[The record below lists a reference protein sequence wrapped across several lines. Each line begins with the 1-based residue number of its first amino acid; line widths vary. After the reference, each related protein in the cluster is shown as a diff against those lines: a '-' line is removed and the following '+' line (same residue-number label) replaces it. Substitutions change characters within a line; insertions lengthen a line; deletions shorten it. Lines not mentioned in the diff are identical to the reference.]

1 MKSREKNLVMVRLND
16 LIVTYENSLSSKI
29 CDKLITIFES
39 QSKHHEILSQQGKP
53 NFTQY
58 NITRNIVEFIDDE
71 EVKKIHNAL
80 IHTVFKYRDE
90 YYKYVHKD
98 VFPEKHQFEEF
109 RIKRYNTG
117 GEDRFD
123 THVDVQDYLSARR
136 FLSFFWY
143 LNDVEEGGETEFDGY
158 IIKPKKGTL
167 VVFPPLWMFPH
178 RGNPPLSGSKYL
190 LSTYLH
196 YK

>member
-1 MKSREKNLVMVRLND
+1 MVRIND
-16 LIVTYENSLSSKI
+16 LILTYENCLSEKM
-29 CDKLITIFES
+29 CDELVSFFETNS
-39 QSKHHEILSQQGKP
+39 DIHEIISQEGKP
-53 NFTQY
+53 NFTQV
-58 NITRNIVEFIDDE
+58 NITQNKSQIE
-71 EVKKIHNAL
+71 EIHNLL
-80 IHTVFKYRDE
+80 IRNVFEYRDK
-90 YYKYVHKD
+90 YYNHVYRD
-98 VFPEKHQFEEF
+98 VFPESHAFEQF

-123 THVDVQDYLSARR
+123 THVDVKDYPSARR

-143 LNDVEEGGETEFDGY
+143 LNDVEEGGETEFSDL

-178 RGNPPLSGSKYL
+178 KGNPPISGSKYL

>member
-1 MKSREKNLVMVRLND
+1 MVRLND
-16 LIVTYENSLSSKI
+16 LIVTHENSLSSSV
-29 CDKLITIFES
+29 CDKLIAIFES
-39 QSKHHEILSQQGKP
+39 QSKHHEILSQEGKP

-58 NITRNIVEFIDDE
+58 NMTRNLVEFLDDE
-71 EVKKIHNAL
+71 EVKKIHNKL
-80 IHTVFKYRDE
+80 IQTVFKHRDE
-90 YYKYVHKD
+90 YYKYVHRD
-98 VFPEKHQFEEF
+98 VFPDSHAFEEF

-123 THVDVQDYLSARR
+123 THVDVKDYSSARR

-143 LNDVEEGGETEFDGY
+143 LNDVDEGGETEFDDL

-167 VVFPPLWMFPH
+167 VIFPPLWMFPH
-178 RGNPPLSGSKYL
+178 KGNPPISGTKYL

>member
-1 MKSREKNLVMVRLND
+1 MVRLND
-16 LIVTYENSLSSKI
+16 LIVIHENSLSAKI
-29 CDKLITIFES
+29 CDDLVSFFES
-39 QSKHHEILSQQGKP
+39 NYDKHEVINQEGKP
-53 NFTQY
+53 NFTQL
-58 NITRNIVEFIDDE
+58 NFTKSGE
-71 EVKKIHNAL
+71 KKVIHNKL
-80 IHTVFKYRDE
+80 IQTVFKHRDE

-98 VFPEKHQFEEF
+98 VFPDSHVFEEF

-143 LNDVEEGGETEFDGY
+143 LNDVEEGGETEFGDL

-167 VVFPPLWMFPH
+167 VIFPPLWMFPH
-178 RGNPPLSGSKYL
+178 RGNPPISGSKYL

>member
-1 MKSREKNLVMVRLND
+1 MKLQKKSLVMAKLND
-16 LIVTYENSLSSKI
+16 LIRVYDNSISSKT
-29 CDKLITIFES
+29 CDNLISYFES
-39 QSKHHEILSQQGKP
+39 NPDKHEILKNNGNP
-53 NFTQY
+53 NFTQL
-58 NITRNIVEFIDDE
+58 NLTRNREDN
-71 EVKKIHNAL
+71 KILHNSL
-80 IHTVFKYRDE
+80 IQCVFKYRNE
-90 YYKYVHKD
+90 YYKHVHRE
-98 VFPEKHQFEEF
+98 VFPDEHAFEEF

-123 THVDVQDYLSARR
+123 THVDVYDYSTSRR

-143 LNDVEEGGETEFDGY
+143 LNDVEEGGETEFDDS

-167 VVFPPLWMFPH
+167 IVFPPLWMFPH
-178 RGNPPLSGSKYL
+178 RGKPPISESKYL